1 MLKLIHSLLKLAH
14 LLSNLEANRAA
25 EAQRKYKR
33 RMHERHVLCRVE
45 ADRLSQQ
52 AERERTASYE
62 AQTAS
67 ILGDNNLNE
76 RERKARS
83 LAIRLEH

>member
-14 LLSNLEANRAA
+14 LLSNMEAHRA
-25 EAQRKYKR
+25 EAAQRRYKR
-33 RMHERHVLCRVE
+33 RMHERYVLCRVE
-45 ADRLSQQ
+45 ADRLSKQ
-52 AERERTASYE
+52 AEQERTASYE

-83 LAIRLEH
+83 LAIKLKH